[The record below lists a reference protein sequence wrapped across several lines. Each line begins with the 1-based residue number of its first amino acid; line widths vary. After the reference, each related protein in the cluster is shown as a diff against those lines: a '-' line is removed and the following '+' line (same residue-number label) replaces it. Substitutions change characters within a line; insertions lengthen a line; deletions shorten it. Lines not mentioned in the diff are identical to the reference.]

1 MPEKTSRRLVPFFS
15 PLTLAACVAW
25 VAVWM
30 SLDFVMARDA
40 GQGWL
45 ARGFALAF
53 LAGFLAEDFLSD
65 RLGRHAFP
73 VLAVA
78 LALCAYVPIAL
89 APNTAAP
96 ILLILLA
103 AMLGARYKDRALWLW
118 LLGVNIG
125 LAVAI
130 WRFWPD
136 SGYKWI
142 SAFGYASFQVF
153 AALVMRYA
161 VQAEEMSEA
170 LRAANADL
178 VATRSLLAEGAR
190 DQERLRLARELH
202 DVAGHKLTALK
213 LNLSAMA
220 RETSVATDPRTALC
234 AQLADE
240 LMADIR
246 GVVQA
251 MRQDDGIPLAATI
264 RAMATALP
272 RPNLELEVD
281 EDARPATLAQAEAIL
296 RTVQEALTNAARHS
310 EARTL
315 WAVLTRDRDRLRLD
329 LRDDGRGRG
338 ELKAG
343 NGLRGMRERL
353 QSLGGDLAVDRTDTG
368 GVHLRAWLPL
378 EAP

>member
-1 MPEKTSRRLVPFFS
+1 MPEKTSRRLAPFFS

-25 VAVWM
+25 AAVWL
-30 SLDFVMARDA
+30 SLDFLMARDA
-40 GQGWL
+40 ALGWL

-53 LAGFLAEDFLSD
+53 LAGFLAEDYLSD
-65 RLGRHAFP
+65 RLGRHTFA
-73 VLAVA
+73 VLAVV
-78 LALCAYVPIAL
+78 LALCAYVPISL
-89 APNTAAP
+89 APNGAAP

-103 AMLGARYKDRALWLW
+103 AMLGARYKDRTLWLW
-118 LLGVNIG
+118 LLAVNVG
-125 LAVAI
+125 LALVI
-130 WRFWPD
+130 WLSWPD
-136 SGYKWI
+136 SGYRWI

-170 LRAANADL
+170 LRTANADL
-178 VATRSLLAEGAR
+178 VATRGLLAEGAR

-220 RETSVATDPRTALC
+220 RETTASADPRTALC

-251 MRQDDGIPLAATI
+251 MRQDDGIPLFATL
-264 RAMATALP
+264 RAMAESLP
-272 RPNLELEVD
+272 RPRLELQVD
-281 EDARPATLAQAEAIL
+281 EDARPATLAQAEAVL

-315 WAVLTRDRDRLRLD
+315 WAVLTRDQDRLCLD

-338 ELKAG
+338 ELHAG

-353 QSLGGDLAVDRTDTG
+353 QALGGELAVERTDTG

-378 EAP
+378 ETA